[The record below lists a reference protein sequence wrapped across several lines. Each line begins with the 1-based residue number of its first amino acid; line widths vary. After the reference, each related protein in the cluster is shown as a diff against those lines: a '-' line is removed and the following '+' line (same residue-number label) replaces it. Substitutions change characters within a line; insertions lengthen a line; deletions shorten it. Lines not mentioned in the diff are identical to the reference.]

1 MGDKS
6 LLDINSKI
14 QYRELELNRV
24 LQELETI
31 TGRKCIQNNNRFAI
45 KENILIKS
53 YCRSIIKRGDPKL
66 EKRLYYALYIGKKG
80 KLKNINI
87 QTNRKLKSLLVPK

>member
-1 MGDKS
+1 MLDNS
-6 LLDINSKI
+6 MTDINSKHI
-14 QYRELELNRV
+14 NRDLELNRV

-31 TGRKCIQNNNRFAI
+31 TGRKYIGNTNRFAI

-53 YCRSIIKRGDPKL
+53 YCRSIIKRGDPLL

-80 KLKNINI
+80 KIKNINI
-87 QTNRKLKSLLVPK
+87 QTNRKLKSLVPK

>member
-1 MGDKS
+1 MET
-6 LLDINSKI
+6 LLDINSKHI
-14 QYRELELNRV
+14 NRDLELKRV

-31 TGRKCIQNNNRFAI
+31 TGRKCIGDNNRYPI
-45 KENILIKS
+45 KENIIIKS
-53 YCRSIIKRGDPKL
+53 YCRSIIKIGDPKL

-87 QTNRKLKSLLVPK
+87 QTNRKLQSLLVPK